1 MSIHI
6 GSCSSGLTPVRA
18 VVAAN
23 NSKQGGKY
31 ILHAHNTAY
40 RSRSIT
46 CEYENNRKLILTE
59 KSI

>member
-6 GSCSSGLTPVRA
+6 GSCSSGLKPVRD

-23 NSKQGGKY
+23 NSKQEGKY

-46 CEYENNRKLILTE
+46 CEYENRV
-59 KSI
+59 